1 MDKLLFFSVLK
12 LPHCK
17 RQKIIVSILS
27 VVVGIQ
33 KESVGKLLS
42 MCLPRSKCTNKGEPS
57 SFIHNRY
64 SILDIGVHVLTFLMD
79 HELLESGGRTDSLLN
94 PSITWPH
101 TCCSPALCL
110 SLCWGPSRIQ
120 PHTHCAGVDEWL
132 VDRRERLMSRF
143 QRVSFIEQH

>member
-1 MDKLLFFSVLK
+1 MDQLLFFSVPK

-42 MCLPRSKCTNKGEPS
+42 MCLPHSKCTTNKGEPS

-79 HELLESGGRTDSLLN
+79 HGLLEREGRPDSL
-94 PSITWPH
+94 
-101 TCCSPALCL
+101 
-110 SLCWGPSRIQ
+110 
-120 PHTHCAGVDEWL
+120 
-132 VDRRERLMSRF
+132 F
-143 QRVSFIEQH
+143 FFFF